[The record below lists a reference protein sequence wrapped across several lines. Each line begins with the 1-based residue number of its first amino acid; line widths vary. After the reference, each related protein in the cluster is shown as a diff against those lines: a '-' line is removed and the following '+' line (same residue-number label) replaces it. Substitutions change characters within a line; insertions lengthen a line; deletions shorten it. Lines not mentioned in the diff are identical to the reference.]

1 MSPEVCALHP
11 DGCQAIRMTDDEV
24 EALIERGAGDM
35 VTKPQTGFPGI
46 SYGREP
52 SQAAADAYIAAAEA
66 LDAARL
72 READA
77 FLHAKA
83 RIKGC
88 TDGQAARMA
97 TVAASGELEV
107 LEARLNIARVQFLL
121 QRG

>member
-11 DGCQAIRMTDDEV
+11 DGCQVEDEPY
-24 EALIERGAGDM
+24 L
-35 VTKPQTGFPGI
+35 GFPGI
-46 SYGREP
+46 SYDRKP

-72 READA
+72 REAEG
-77 FLHAKA
+77 FLAAKV

-97 TVAASGELEV
+97 TVAASGELEA

>member
-11 DGCQAIRMTDDEV
+11 DGCQVEDEPY
-24 EALIERGAGDM
+24 L
-35 VTKPQTGFPGI
+35 GFPGI
-46 SYGREP
+46 SYDRKP
-52 SQAAADAYIAAAEA
+52 SQAAAEA